1 MRGIFISSFVM
12 CRTELWYQSHN
23 INLDKF
29 DTNILKGRIVAE
41 ESLQNLTKEIAIGD
55 IKIDRINFRRKI
67 ITEIK
72 KSKKSLD
79 EGKYQL
85 IYYLYK
91 LKHLTGIE
99 FKGEISIPKENYK
112 ETIILGGPLE
122 LDLKKILKEVKYIIN
137 LEMPPAPENKPY
149 CKGCMYYE
157 LCWS

>member
-1 MRGIFISSFVM
+1 MKGIFVSSFVM
-12 CRTELWYQSHN
+12 CKTELWYQSHN

-29 DTNILKGRIVAE
+29 DINILKGRIIAE
-41 ESLQNLTKEIAIGD
+41 ESLQNITKEKAIGD
-55 IKIDRINFRRKI
+55 IKIDRINFRSRV

-91 LKHLTGIE
+91 LKYLTGIE
-99 FKGEISIPKENYK
+99 FEGEISIPKENYK
-112 ETIILGGPLE
+112 ETIILDKQLE
-122 LDLKKILKEVKYIIN
+122 SNLKEILKEIKCIIN
-137 LEMPPAPENKPY
+137 LEKPPAPESKPY